1 LQRTAKEVIDQA
13 IAENKSGE
21 WLIYGFAT
29 VFALVG
35 LFLLI
40 WAALKGEPIAALA
53 GTLSGTLCWPAV
65 RAVERIRS
73 QNMAIRTL
81 EISLSRADTGKEAA
95 EMLLHLYGEL
105 FRDKRKD
112 G

>member
-1 LQRTAKEVIDQA
+1 MQRTAKEVIDQA

-40 WAALKGEPIAALA
+40 WAALKGELIVALA
-53 GTLSGTLCWPAV
+53 GALSGSLCWPAV

-81 EISLSRADTGKEAA
+81 EIALRRADTGKKAA
-95 EMLLHLYGEL
+95 KMLVDLYGEL
-105 FRDKRKD
+105 FRNKRKD